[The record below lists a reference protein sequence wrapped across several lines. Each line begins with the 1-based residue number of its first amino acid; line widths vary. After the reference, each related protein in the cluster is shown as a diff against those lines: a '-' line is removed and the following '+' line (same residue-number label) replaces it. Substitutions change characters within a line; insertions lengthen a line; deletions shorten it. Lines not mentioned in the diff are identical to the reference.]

1 VDVALRL
8 VRKDLTL
15 AQRIVEILIGRL
27 VTDEQF
33 RTDFLAAPE
42 TTLVDYC
49 TGRGLDLSHTEIAAL
64 LATDR
69 ALWGRTADALDGRLQ
84 KASLTHQIE
93 KGESRHV

>member
-1 VDVALRL
+1 M

-33 RTDFLAAPE
+33 RAAFLAAPE
-42 TTLVDYC
+42 NTLVDYC
-49 TGRGLDLSHTEIAAL
+49 NGRGLDLSHTEIDAL

-69 ALWGRTADALDGRLQ
+69 TLWARTADALDARLQ
-84 KASLTHQIE
+84 KASLTQQME
-93 KGESRHV
+93 KGENRHV

>member
-1 VDVALRL
+1 MNVALRV

-33 RTDFLAAPE
+33 RSDFLTAPE
-42 TTLVDYC
+42 NTLLDYC
-49 TGRGLDLSHTEIAAL
+49 NGRGLDLSSTEIAAL

-69 ALWGRTADALDGRLQ
+69 TLWGRTADALDGRLQ
-84 KASLTHQIE
+84 KASLTHQVE
-93 KGESRHV
+93 EGESHV